1 MDRSTYQRTR
11 RMAAPV
17 LAFSLDRDA
26 DDISRKAAAASAGRA
41 AQTLMKDGPVR
52 LTLVGLKD
60 GTTIQ
65 SHTAPG
71 PITIQTLRG
80 TLRITAGDDVS
91 TVPAGSLIAIEANLS
106 HDVTGSGDSAFLLT
120 LFLPEGGEDTTPAA
134 ELAKGGE

>member
-11 RMAAPV
+11 RLAAPV

-26 DDISRKAAAASAGRA
+26 EDLARKAGMASAGRA

-60 GTTIQ
+60 GTSIHA
-65 SHTAPG
+65 HTAPG

-80 TLRITAGDDVS
+80 TLRIKAGDDVS
-91 TVPAGSLIAIEANLS
+91 TVPVGSLIAIEAELQ
-106 HDVTGSGDSAFLLT
+106 HDVSATGDSAFLLT

-134 ELAKGGE
+134 QLAQEG